1 MLYTSEIEEII
12 YDVLFDFENSIE
24 EDELLSDVEIKMLED
39 NLHNFIELLKLK
51 LKDKEYEINIF
62 GRDEESDY

>member
-12 YDVLFDFENSIE
+12 YDVLFDFENNIE

>member
-12 YDVLFDFENSIE
+12 YDVLFDFENNIE

-39 NLHNFIELLKLK
+39 NLHSFIELLKLK

-62 GRDEESDY
+62 GRDEESEK

>member
-12 YDVLFDFENSIE
+12 YDVLFDFENNIE
-24 EDELLSDVEIKMLED
+24 EDELLSDVEIKMIED

>member
-12 YDVLFDFENSIE
+12 YDVLFDFENNIE

-39 NLHNFIELLKLK
+39 NLHSFIELLKLK